1 MVERLFAKMQNPN
14 EDTEWNDVLRKK
26 GIIPE
31 KEKSAEP
38 EITEEELIKMMDKT
52 IKEKSGQKD
61 LEDMNLDELD
71 ELEDEEDEAILA
83 AYRNQRLA
91 EMKAH
96 LEASKYGVVK
106 EISAPDYV
114 KEVNEAGNG
123 VFVVLHL
130 YKQGIMLC
138 NVINNFFGQLAAK
151 FPTVKFLKSISTTC
165 IPNYPD
171 QNLPT
176 IFVYYEGKMKS
187 QLVGPMAFRGTSMK
201 LEELEFI
208 LGRTGAID
216 TDVKSDPRPKVKDV
230 MMSKLGHNQDD
241 SDSD

>member
-1 MVERLFAKMQNPN
+1 MQNPN

-31 KEKSAEP
+31 KTPEP

-52 IKEKSGQKD
+52 IKEKSGKKD
-61 LEDMNLDELD
+61 LEDMTLDELD
-71 ELEDEEDEAILA
+71 ELEDDEDERILLE
-83 AYRNQRLA
+83 YRQQRLA

-106 EISAPDYV
+106 EITAPEYV
-114 KEVNEAGNG
+114 QEVNQAGDG

-130 YKQGIMLC
+130 YRQGIMLC
-138 NVINNFFGQLAAK
+138 NVINNYLGQLATK
-151 FPTVKFLKSISTTC
+151 FPTVKFLRSISTTC

-176 IFVYYEGKMKS
+176 IFIYYEGKMKS
-187 QLVGPMAFRGTSMK
+187 QLVGPMAFRGTNMK
-201 LEELEFI
+201 IEELEFI

-216 TDVKSDPRPKVKDV
+216 TEIKSDPRPKIKDV
-230 MMSKLGHNQDD
+230 MMSKLGQNQDDD